1 MRFERDEAKNKENI
15 RKHGIDFADAQEGFQ
30 GPLLVEVD
38 TRQEYG
44 EDRWIG
50 IGSLQKRKLVVVIV
64 FTERE
69 PEAIRVISLRKAKK
83 HEKERSEEA
92 VRDRLETS

>member
-15 RKHGIDFADAQEGFQ
+15 RKHGIDFADALEVFQ
-30 GPLLVEVD
+30 GPLLVDARE
-38 TRQEYG
+38 EYG

-83 HEKERSEEA
+83 HEKERYEEA